1 MHSDASRTGAEPIA
15 AKPTG
20 AIVTGAKP
28 TGRGGAARSKAAT
41 GNSVASGR
49 IADYLRDA
57 ILEGDLLPGTRIL
70 QEEVAEQHG
79 ASRIPVRE
87 ALRML
92 HADGLVT
99 IVSNSGAWVARL
111 SQRECSEAYRMRERL
126 EPLALRYSMENM
138 PGDDVIRR
146 LGELVRA
153 METSESVDEFMRWDR
168 EFHLT
173 SYAAA
178 PDSYL
183 SEVVRRLWNTTHHYR
198 RAYTRLT
205 AAPTLEVTH
214 LEHKLILESIRRRD
228 GADAER
234 VLVMHIRRTR
244 KELEKHPELF
254 V

>member
-1 MHSDASRTGAEPIA
+1 MMAGGT
-15 AKPTG
+15 
-20 AIVTGAKP
+20 VTGAK
-28 TGRGGAARSKAAT
+28 AAT
-41 GNSVASGR
+41 KVTDAKPSGRRTAAGAKHEIGNSVASGR

-57 ILEGDLLPGTRIL
+57 ILEGELLPGARIL
-70 QEEVAEQHG
+70 QEDVAEQHG

-99 IVSNSGAWVARL
+99 IVANSGAWVSRL

-126 EPLALRYSMENM
+126 EPLALRSSMDNM
-138 PGDDVIRR
+138 HGDDVIRR

-153 METSESVDEFMRWDR
+153 MESSESVDEFMRLDR

-178 PDSYL
+178 PESYL